1 MQLTDDQIIELLIEY
16 TTDDRYKQAVLIDG
30 DWGSGKTYFVQEK
43 LVQSLKAKFK
53 VDQEHSYDVLYI
65 SLYGTES
72 FSQIMDDIY
81 TATLESFFDKK
92 LGDGVGEKVGK
103 GINFTS
109 KLLATGMKYFNLD
122 KEDLPKLADIKGI
135 RSSIIIFDDL
145 ERCSID
151 INQLLGFINNLVEH
165 NAIKVIIVANQA
177 EIGKPKLIV
186 DLPQKYSVVLN
197 PQLKHE
203 EAKDEKNKH
212 DQEAPRKQ
220 IGYEELKK
228 HTEQL
233 FSEDL
238 VYEKVKEKLIGL
250 TINYMADFNVI
261 YEEIVCKYIK
271 DETTKERL
279 IANKDLVV
287 DTFYAKKHHN
297 IRTLIFSLMATE
309 KIFATIS
316 EIHFEPARFIEEQ
329 YVRLLQYIVAVSIQI
344 KTGQPL
350 YSWKNVSSQTG
361 AVYLEKD
368 GVWGKSIF
376 GYRFVDIYLTTR
388 FFNPSEV
395 KTTIFELMNEY
406 CEIERSREA
415 ENALSYN
422 TLYAWWC
429 LEDEEVRD
437 LVNCTVVELSEMK
450 YHPRYFKDM
459 IILLMQLQH
468 ANFSPFDYPETFET
482 FISFMKQRL
491 EETDD
496 GFKIDYFEVL
506 SDNIEFIQNYNLIA
520 KPLFDVLRKKER
532 EEKEKIN
539 ENLDLDK
546 SWGDAFK
553 SSCTDNRNSYMT
565 GQKFLFYISPEKVIN
580 KLRTSAVKEIY
591 SFLDG
596 IKEIYSF
603 SNLNDF
609 FKDDVDHISEILAAL
624 DIDILSDGKT
634 TKRIVLEKLKKKLEE
649 SLTLIQQ

>member
-1 MQLTDDQIIELLIEY
+1 MQLTDNQIVDLLIEY

-43 LVQSLKAKFK
+43 LVKSLKAKFK

-81 TATLESFFDKK
+81 TATLESFFDKR
-92 LGDGVGEKVGK
+92 LGDGIGEKVGK

-122 KEDLPKLADIKGI
+122 KDDLPKLADIKGI

-145 ERCSID
+145 ERCSINT
-151 INQLLGFINNLVEH
+151 NQLLGFINNLVEH

-212 DQEAPRKQ
+212 DQEAPQKQ

-228 HTEQL
+228 YTEQL

-250 TINYMADFNVI
+250 TINYRADFNVI
-261 YEEIVCKYIK
+261 YKEIVCKYIK

-279 IANKDLVV
+279 VANKELVV
-287 DTFYAKKHHN
+287 DAFFAKKHHN

-316 EIHFEPARFIEEQ
+316 EIHFEPAKFIEEQ
-329 YVRLLQYIVAVSIQI
+329 YIKLLQYIVAVSIQI

-361 AVYLEKD
+361 TVYLEKD

-376 GYRFVDIYLTTR
+376 GYRFVDLYLTTR
-388 FFNPSEV
+388 FFDPSEV
-395 KTTIFELMNEY
+395 KTTIFELMNEHR
-406 CEIERSREA
+406 EIERCREA

-422 TLYAWWC
+422 TLYAWWY

-437 LVNCTVVELSEMK
+437 LVSCTIVELSEMK

-468 ANFSPFDYPETFET
+468 ANFSPFDYPKTFET

-491 EETDD
+491 EENDD
-496 GFKIDYFEVL
+496 EFKIDYFEVL
-506 SDNIEFIQNYNLIA
+506 SDNSEFIQKYNLIT

-539 ENLDLDK
+539 ENLDLDE

-553 SSCTDNRNSYMT
+553 SSCTDNRNSYIT
-565 GQKFLFYISPEKVIN
+565 GRKFLFYVSPEKVIN
-580 KLRTSAVKEIY
+580 KLRTSTVKEIY

-603 SNLNDF
+603 SNLNEF
-609 FKDDVDHISEILAAL
+609 FKDDVDHISEILNAL